1 MSVDNV
7 QSKFLTMAEFSNL
20 TEAEQ
25 ARYNSASKAERKQ
38 MTIEFR
44 QSQKTPPEEP
54 VTGTVVE
61 PGQEEVVSPEE
72 KQTRAQRRAA
82 AKAAK
87 EAELAQLK
95 KDAEA
100 YAAKLYSPDELSDL
114 ISKDS
119 ILNLLSVKMT
129 SRFSETEKL
138 KKN

>member
-44 QSQKTPPEEP
+44 QSKGTPPEEP

-61 PGQEEVVSPEE
+61 PGKEDVATPEE
-72 KQTRAQRRAA
+72 KKTRAERREERRQRELEAIARQ
-82 AKAAK
+82 K
-87 EAELAQLK
+87 E
-95 KDAEA
+95 
-100 YAAKLYSPDELSDL
+100 YA
-114 ISKDS
+114 
-119 ILNLLSVKMT
+119 
-129 SRFSETEKL
+129 
-138 KKN
+138 